1 MSLWGLWRRR
11 CKRDANGTF
20 QMVRS
25 LSKKCMLQKVFNVGK
40 CCFYHSP
47 NPPLTCTVG
56 RHCKELASFP
66 GQPVLH
72 SSVCVGNNA
81 WMQKSGEERGKTWEH
96 SNFLASRF
104 SNSGEALKP
113 SRLDYELIPNRL
125 CAPPPTSSP
134 PDVTHV
140 MNVPVFTALPRP
152 CIIVN
157 TNWRTKNGVGL
168 GTRLA
173 NS

>member
-1 MSLWGLWRRR
+1 
-11 CKRDANGTF
+11 
-20 QMVRS
+20 MVRS

-66 GQPVLH
+66 GHPVLH

-157 TNWRTKNGVGL
+157 TN
-168 GTRLA
+168 
-173 NS
+173 